1 MGYIEDLRKLIG
13 HKRIVLNGSLVIIE
27 NKDGKILMQKRTY
40 PKGKWGLPGGLMELG
55 ESTVETAVREVR
67 EETNLTVENL
77 KLLGVYSGK
86 DHLCK
91 AENGDEWYVVV
102 TAYTTKDFSGTLMIN
117 DGESEG
123 SRVVLSGRDTEKHPV
138 YSPPCDRRLQ
148 KRLIKTDFLKIKKD

>member
-102 TAYTTKDFSGTLMIN
+102 TAYTTIG
-117 DGESEG
+117 G

-148 KRLIKTDFLKIKKD
+148 KQLIKTGFLKIKKD

>member
-1 MGYIEDLRKLIG
+1 
-13 HKRIVLNGSLVIIE
+13 
-27 NKDGKILMQKRTY
+27 MQLKY
-40 PKGKWGLPGGLMELG
+40 LLPF
-55 ESTVETAVREVR
+55 SQIPTVETAVREVR

-117 DGESEG
+117 DGESEALEWFCPEEIPKNIP
-123 SRVVLSGRDTEKHPV
+123 STH
-138 YSPPCDRRLQ
+138 RLVIDDY
-148 KRLIKTDFLKIKKD
+148 KNGL

>member
-1 MGYIEDLRKLIG
+1 MFRLKKSEMETKYDPKKVE
-13 HKRIVLNGSLVIIE
+13 E
-27 NKDGKILMQKRTY
+27 GKILMQKRTY

-102 TAYTTKDFSGTLMIN
+102 TAYTTKDYSGTLMIN
-117 DGESEG
+117 DGESEALEWFCPEEIPKNIP
-123 SRVVLSGRDTEKHPV
+123 STH
-138 YSPPCDRRLQ
+138 RLVIDDYKAAVENNSFMTYQ
-148 KRLIKTDFLKIKKD
+148 LA

>member
-13 HKRIVLNGSLVIIE
+13 QKRIVLNGSLVIIE

-86 DHLCK
+86 D
-91 AENGDEWYVVV
+91 
-102 TAYTTKDFSGTLMIN
+102 FSGTLMIN
-117 DGESEG
+117 DGESQALEWFCPEEIPENIP
-123 SRVVLSGRDTEKHPV
+123 STH
-138 YSPPCDRRLQ
+138 RLVIDDY
-148 KRLIKTDFLKIKKD
+148 KNGL

>member
-67 EETNLTVENL
+67 EETNLTVEYL

-117 DGESEG
+117 DGESEALEWFCPEEIPKNIP
-123 SRVVLSGRDTEKHPV
+123 STH
-138 YSPPCDRRLQ
+138 RLVIDDY
-148 KRLIKTDFLKIKKD
+148 KNGL